1 MCFEVYNGRK
11 WPLGPSSSRGI
22 YNGHS
27 VMCFELGCTSF
38 RFVDFHNRLYLYVL
52 LLFIWDWHIVRS
64 DSSCFGL
71 IRRNKTVI
79 KEQRIKE
86 NDRPMYSCTHTHKNG
101 ARSPQLGD
109 RAGGGFVRPPA
120 GQPSKLDERLHLP
133 LRYSSNDT
141 AAAAAKMIIPVRC
154 FTCGKVIGNK
164 WDLYLDLLQADY
176 SEGDA
181 LDALELFRYCCRRML
196 MTHVDLIEKLLN
208 YNTLEKTETS

>member
-1 MCFEVYNGRK
+1 MRLRQSGQRVGRLCRRCSTLLISLFFFC
-11 WPLGPSSSRGI
+11 PNCI
-22 YNGHS
+22 IAS
-27 VMCFELGCTSF
+27 VCECTNSF
-38 RFVDFHNRLYLYVL
+38 A
-52 LLFIWDWHIVRS
+52 
-64 DSSCFGL
+64 
-71 IRRNKTVI
+71 RRNKTVI

-154 FTCGKVIGNK
+154 FTCGKVTRPSRFA
-164 WDLYLDLLQADY
+164 LQFARPVWVRLVPLGFGSSRAATTRY
-176 SEGDA
+176 PSGPAA
-181 LDALELFRYCCRRML
+181 LTASTAC
-196 MTHVDLIEKLLN
+196 
-208 YNTLEKTETS
+208 